1 MNLIIYFNIKMSE
14 NNEILIDNIKTQMY
28 ELYTDIKTFLVSTEK
43 EKQNNDFQQEIT
55 STTEPET
62 MIKYLKNC
70 IQILINEKKNNK
82 EKNDSMTSSDNNDIV
97 KQLESYSKKLESD
110 IKYYIKKVFT
120 YKIQKDSLENKV
132 KAYMEIEEEYEELK
146 EKVKYENGKFL
157 NNDRKD
163 NEIIILRRENS
174 NLKKEIN
181 KLEEKSK
188 NFENKYNNAEDIIK
202 GLKFKVAQ
210 LNKKIEEIKGEI
222 DSLRIRNKTIN
233 ESKVEAS
240 LNLNNLNINKNIIEH
255 YNKTMEKNSMDRI
268 NIIVNSKI
276 NMHLKKGLTNNHS
289 PSNNLNI
296 ESAKNNQ
303 IKALSANTIDSIN
316 NRLII
321 SNSNKIYGNGNNSKI
336 KNIIAP
342 LRNNQIQNTKKIK
355 SSSVSKKSDEN
366 EKSDLTNKYL
376 SVNNNLKY
384 GPHTKIRSL
393 NRINNRINNTGYLLP
408 KANSNFNIKYIQRE
422 ERNPYEHSALNLIG
436 IKEFK

>member
-1 MNLIIYFNIKMSE
+1 MSE
-14 NNEILIDNIKTQMY
+14 NNEILIDNIKTKLY

-43 EKQNNDFQQEIT
+43 EKQNNEFQQEIT

-62 MIKYLKNC
+62 IIKYLKNC
-70 IQILINEKKNNK
+70 IQILIDENKNNK
-82 EKNDSMTSSDNNDIV
+82 EKIDSITISDNNDII
-97 KQLESYSKKLESD
+97 KQLESYAKKLESD
-110 IKYYIKKVFT
+110 IKYYVKKVFT

-188 NFENKYNNAEDIIK
+188 NFESKYNNAEDTIK
-202 GLKFKVAQ
+202 GLKLKVAQ
-210 LNKKIEEIKGEI
+210 LNKTIEEIRGEI
-222 DSLRIRNKTIN
+222 DSIKIRNKTIN
-233 ESKVEAS
+233 ESNIEGS
-240 LNLNNLNINKNIIEH
+240 LNLNNLNINKNIVEH

-268 NIIVNSKI
+268 NITGNNKI
-276 NMHLKKGLTNNHS
+276 NIHLRQGLNSNYS

-303 IKALSANTIDSIN
+303 IKAFSANTIDNIN

-321 SNSNKIYGNGNNSKI
+321 SNCNKLYGNNSKI
-336 KNIIAP
+336 RNIIAP
-342 LRNNQIQNTKKIK
+342 LRNNQIQNGKKIK
-355 SSSVSKKSDEN
+355 SSSVSKRSDEN
-366 EKSDLTNKYL
+366 EKSELTNKYL

-408 KANSNFNIKYIQRE
+408 KANSNFNIKYIHRE

>member
-1 MNLIIYFNIKMSE
+1 MSE
-14 NNEILIDNIKTQMY
+14 NNEILIDNIKTKLY

-43 EKQNNDFQQEIT
+43 EKQNNEFQQEIT

-62 MIKYLKNC
+62 IIKYLKNC
-70 IQILINEKKNNK
+70 IQILIDENKNNK
-82 EKNDSMTSSDNNDIV
+82 EKIDSITISDNNDII
-97 KQLESYSKKLESD
+97 KQLESYAKKLESD
-110 IKYYIKKVFT
+110 IKYYVKKVFT

-188 NFENKYNNAEDIIK
+188 NFESKYNNAEDTIK
-202 GLKFKVAQ
+202 GLKLKVAQ
-210 LNKKIEEIKGEI
+210 LNKTIEEIRGEI
-222 DSLRIRNKTIN
+222 DSIKIRNKTIN
-233 ESKVEAS
+233 ESNIEES
-240 LNLNNLNINKNIIEH
+240 LNLNNLNINKNIVEH

-268 NIIVNSKI
+268 NITGNNKI
-276 NMHLKKGLTNNHS
+276 NIHLRQGLNSNYS

-303 IKALSANTIDSIN
+303 IKAFSANTIDNIN

-321 SNSNKIYGNGNNSKI
+321 SNCNKLYGNNSKI
-336 KNIIAP
+336 RNIIAP
-342 LRNNQIQNTKKIK
+342 LRNNQIQNGKKIK
-355 SSSVSKKSDEN
+355 SSSVSKRSDEN
-366 EKSDLTNKYL
+366 EKSELTNKYL

-408 KANSNFNIKYIQRE
+408 KANSNFNIKYIHRE

>member
-14 NNEILIDNIKTQMY
+14 NNEILIDNIKILMY
-28 ELYTDIKTFLVSTEK
+28 ELYTDIKTFLVSNEK
-43 EKQNNDFQQEIT
+43 EKQNNEFQQEIT
-55 STTEPET
+55 SSTEPQT

-70 IQILINEKKNNK
+70 IQILIDEKKNNK
-82 EKNDSMTSSDNNDIV
+82 EKNDSMTTSDNDDIV
-97 KQLESYSKKLESD
+97 KQLKSYTKKLESD

-188 NFENKYNNAEDIIK
+188 NFENKYNNAEETIK
-202 GLKFKVAQ
+202 GLKLKVAQ

-222 DSLRIRNKTIN
+222 DSIKIRNKTIN
-233 ESKVEAS
+233 ESNIEGS
-240 LNLNNLNINKNIIEH
+240 LNLNNLNINKNIVEH
-255 YNKTMEKNSMDRI
+255 YNKTMEKNSLDRI
-268 NIIVNSKI
+268 NIINNSKI
-276 NMHLKKGLTNNHS
+276 NIHLRQGLTNNHS

-303 IKALSANTIDSIN
+303 IKALSANTIDNIN

-321 SNSNKIYGNGNNSKI
+321 SNSNKIYSNNSKI

-342 LRNNQIQNTKKIK
+342 LRNNQIQNAKKIK
-355 SSSVSKKSDEN
+355 SSSVSKRSDES
-366 EKSDLTNKYL
+366 EKSELTNKYL
-376 SVNNNLKY
+376 SANNNLKY

-393 NRINNRINNTGYLLP
+393 NRINNKINNTGYLLP

>member
-1 MNLIIYFNIKMSE
+1 M
-14 NNEILIDNIKTQMY
+14 
-28 ELYTDIKTFLVSTEK
+28 
-43 EKQNNDFQQEIT
+43 
-55 STTEPET
+55 TT
-62 MIKYLKNC
+62 
-70 IQILINEKKNNK
+70 
-82 EKNDSMTSSDNNDIV
+82 SDNDDIV
-97 KQLESYSKKLESD
+97 KQLESHSKKLESD

-120 YKIQKDSLENKV
+120 YQIQKDSLENKV

-188 NFENKYNNAEDIIK
+188 NFENKYNNAEDVIK
-202 GLKFKVAQ
+202 GLKLKVAQ
-210 LNKKIEEIKGEI
+210 LNKKIEEMKGEI
-222 DSLRIRNKTIN
+222 DSIKIRNKTIN
-233 ESKVEAS
+233 ESNIEGS
-240 LNLNNLNINKNIIEH
+240 LNLNNLNINKNIVEH

-268 NIIVNSKI
+268 NIIGNSKI
-276 NMHLKKGLTNNHS
+276 NIHLRQGLTNNNS

-303 IKALSANTIDSIN
+303 IKALSANTIDHIN

-321 SNSNKIYGNGNNSKI
+321 SNSNKIYSNNSKI

-342 LRNNQIQNTKKIK
+342 LRNNQIQNAKKLK
-355 SSSVSKKSDEN
+355 SSSVSKRSDES
-366 EKSDLTNKYL
+366 EKSELTSKYL

-408 KANSNFNIKYIQRE
+408 KANSNFNIKYIQRD
-422 ERNPYEHSALNLIG
+422 ERIPYEHSALNLIG

>member
-14 NNEILIDNIKTQMY
+14 NNEILIDNIKILMY
-28 ELYTDIKTFLVSTEK
+28 ELYTDIKTFLVSNEK
-43 EKQNNDFQQEIT
+43 EKQNNEFHQEIT
-55 STTEPET
+55 SSTEPQT

-70 IQILINEKKNNK
+70 IQILIDEKKNNK
-82 EKNDSMTSSDNNDIV
+82 EKNDSIITPDNDDIV
-97 KQLESYSKKLESD
+97 KQLKSYTKKLESD

-188 NFENKYNNAEDIIK
+188 NFENKYNNAEETIK
-202 GLKFKVAQ
+202 GLKLKVAQ

-222 DSLRIRNKTIN
+222 DSIKIRNKTIN
-233 ESKVEAS
+233 ESNIEGS
-240 LNLNNLNINKNIIEH
+240 LNLNNLNINKNIVEH
-255 YNKTMEKNSMDRI
+255 YNKTMEKNSLDRI
-268 NIIVNSKI
+268 NIINNSKI
-276 NMHLKKGLTNNHS
+276 NIHLRQGLTNNHS

-303 IKALSANTIDSIN
+303 IKALSANTIDNIN

-321 SNSNKIYGNGNNSKI
+321 SNSNKIYSNNSKI

-342 LRNNQIQNTKKIK
+342 LRNNQIQNAKKIK
-355 SSSVSKKSDEN
+355 SSSVSKRSDES
-366 EKSDLTNKYL
+366 EKSELTNKYL
-376 SVNNNLKY
+376 SANNNLKY

-393 NRINNRINNTGYLLP
+393 NRINNKINNTGYLLP

>member
-43 EKQNNDFQQEIT
+43 EKQNNEFQQEIT
-55 STTEPET
+55 STTEPQT
-62 MIKYLKNC
+62 MINYLKNC
-70 IQILINEKKNNK
+70 IQILIDEKKNNK
-82 EKNDSMTSSDNNDIV
+82 GKNDSMTTPDNNDIL
-97 KQLESYSKKLESD
+97 KQLESYTKKLECD
-110 IKYYIKKVFT
+110 IKCYIKKVFT

-188 NFENKYNNAEDIIK
+188 NFESKYNNAEDVIK

-222 DSLRIRNKTIN
+222 DSIRIRNKTIN
-233 ESKVEAS
+233 ESNNEGS
-240 LNLNNLNINKNIIEH
+240 LNLNNLNINKNIVEH
-255 YNKTMEKNSMDRI
+255 YNKTIEKNSMDRI
-268 NIIVNSKI
+268 NIIGNSKI
-276 NMHLKKGLTNNHS
+276 NIHLRQGLTHNNS

-321 SNSNKIYGNGNNSKI
+321 SNSNKIYSNNSKI
-336 KNIIAP
+336 TNIIAP

-355 SSSVSKKSDEN
+355 SSSVSKRSDES
-366 EKSDLTNKYL
+366 EKSELANKYL

>member
-14 NNEILIDNIKTQMY
+14 NNEILIDNIKTKLY

-43 EKQNNDFQQEIT
+43 EKQNNEFQQEIT

-62 MIKYLKNC
+62 IIKYLKNC
-70 IQILINEKKNNK
+70 IQILIDENKNNK
-82 EKNDSMTSSDNNDIV
+82 EKIDSITISDNNDII
-97 KQLESYSKKLESD
+97 KQLESYAKKLESD
-110 IKYYIKKVFT
+110 IKYYVKKVFT

-188 NFENKYNNAEDIIK
+188 NFESKYNNAEDTIK
-202 GLKFKVAQ
+202 GLKLKVAQ
-210 LNKKIEEIKGEI
+210 LNKTIEEIRGEI
-222 DSLRIRNKTIN
+222 DSIKIRNKTIN
-233 ESKVEAS
+233 ESNIEGS
-240 LNLNNLNINKNIIEH
+240 LNLNNLNINKNIVEH

-268 NIIVNSKI
+268 NITGNNKI
-276 NMHLKKGLTNNHS
+276 NIHLRQGLNSNYS

-303 IKALSANTIDSIN
+303 IKAFSANTIDNIN

-321 SNSNKIYGNGNNSKI
+321 SNCNKLYGNNSKI
-336 KNIIAP
+336 RNIIAP
-342 LRNNQIQNTKKIK
+342 LRNNQIQNGKKIK
-355 SSSVSKKSDEN
+355 SSSVSKRSDEN
-366 EKSDLTNKYL
+366 EKSELTNKYL

-408 KANSNFNIKYIQRE
+408 KANSNFNIKYIHRE

>member
-14 NNEILIDNIKTQMY
+14 NNEILIDNIKILMY
-28 ELYTDIKTFLVSTEK
+28 ELYTDIKTFLVSNEK
-43 EKQNNDFQQEIT
+43 EKQNNEFQQEIT
-55 STTEPET
+55 SSTEPQT

-70 IQILINEKKNNK
+70 IQILIDEKKNNK
-82 EKNDSMTSSDNNDIV
+82 EKNDSIITPDNDDIV
-97 KQLESYSKKLESD
+97 KQLKSYTKKLESD

-181 KLEEKSK
+181 KLEEKTK
-188 NFENKYNNAEDIIK
+188 NFENKYNNAEETIK
-202 GLKFKVAQ
+202 GLKLKVAQ

-222 DSLRIRNKTIN
+222 DSIKIRNKTIN
-233 ESKVEAS
+233 ESNIEGS
-240 LNLNNLNINKNIIEH
+240 LNLNNLNINKNIVEH
-255 YNKTMEKNSMDRI
+255 YNKTMEKNSLDRI
-268 NIIVNSKI
+268 NIINNSKI
-276 NMHLKKGLTNNHS
+276 NIHLRQGLTNNHS

-303 IKALSANTIDSIN
+303 IKALSANTIDNIN

-321 SNSNKIYGNGNNSKI
+321 SNSNKIYSNNSKI

-342 LRNNQIQNTKKIK
+342 LRNNQIQNAKKIK
-355 SSSVSKKSDEN
+355 SSSVSKRSDES
-366 EKSDLTNKYL
+366 EKSELTNKYL
-376 SVNNNLKY
+376 SANNNLKY

>member
-14 NNEILIDNIKTQMY
+14 NNEILIDNIKILMY
-28 ELYTDIKTFLVSTEK
+28 ELYSDIKTFLVSSEK
-43 EKQNNDFQQEIT
+43 EKQNNEFQQEIT
-55 STTEPET
+55 STTEPQT

-70 IQILINEKKNNK
+70 IQILIDEKKNNK
-82 EKNDSMTSSDNNDIV
+82 EKNDSIITSDNDDIV
-97 KQLESYSKKLESD
+97 KQLKSYTKKLESD

-188 NFENKYNNAEDIIK
+188 NFENKYNNAEETIK
-202 GLKFKVAQ
+202 GLKLKVAQ

-222 DSLRIRNKTIN
+222 DSIKIRNKTIN
-233 ESKVEAS
+233 ESNIEGS
-240 LNLNNLNINKNIIEH
+240 LNLNNLNINKNIVEH
-255 YNKTMEKNSMDRI
+255 YNKTMEKNSLDRI
-268 NIIVNSKI
+268 NIINNSKI
-276 NMHLKKGLTNNHS
+276 NIHLRQGLTNNHS

-303 IKALSANTIDSIN
+303 IKALSANTIDNIN

-321 SNSNKIYGNGNNSKI
+321 SNSNKIYSNNSKI

-342 LRNNQIQNTKKIK
+342 LRNNQIQNAKKIK
-355 SSSVSKKSDEN
+355 SSSVSKRSDES
-366 EKSDLTNKYL
+366 EKSELTNKYL
-376 SVNNNLKY
+376 SANNNLKY

>member
-14 NNEILIDNIKTQMY
+14 NNELLIDNIKTKMY
-28 ELYTDIKTFLVSTEK
+28 ELYTDIKTFLVSSEK
-43 EKQNNDFQQEIT
+43 EKQNNEFQQEIT
-55 STTEPET
+55 STTEPQT

-70 IQILINEKKNNK
+70 IQILIDEKKNNK
-82 EKNDSMTSSDNNDIV
+82 EKNDSMTTSDNDDIV
-97 KQLESYSKKLESD
+97 KQLKSYTKKLESD

-188 NFENKYNNAEDIIK
+188 NFENKYNNAEDTIK
-202 GLKFKVAQ
+202 GLKLKVAQ

-222 DSLRIRNKTIN
+222 DSIKIRNKTIN
-233 ESKVEAS
+233 ESNIEGS
-240 LNLNNLNINKNIIEH
+240 LNLNNLNINKNIVEH
-255 YNKTMEKNSMDRI
+255 YNKTMEKNSLDRI
-268 NIIVNSKI
+268 NIINNSKI
-276 NMHLKKGLTNNHS
+276 NIHLRQGLTNNHS

-303 IKALSANTIDSIN
+303 IKALSANTIDNIN

-321 SNSNKIYGNGNNSKI
+321 SNSNKIYSSNNKI

-342 LRNNQIQNTKKIK
+342 LRNNQIQNAKKIK
-355 SSSVSKKSDEN
+355 SSSVSKRSDES
-366 EKSDLTNKYL
+366 EKSELTNKYL

-422 ERNPYEHSALNLIG
+422 ERNQYEHSALNLIG

>member
-14 NNEILIDNIKTQMY
+14 NNELLIDNIKTKMY
-28 ELYTDIKTFLVSTEK
+28 ELYTDIKTFLVSSEK
-43 EKQNNDFQQEIT
+43 EKQNNEFQQEIT
-55 STTEPET
+55 STTEPQT

-70 IQILINEKKNNK
+70 IQILIDEKKNNK
-82 EKNDSMTSSDNNDIV
+82 EKNDSMTTSDNDDIV
-97 KQLESYSKKLESD
+97 KQLKSYTKKLESD

-188 NFENKYNNAEDIIK
+188 NFENKYNNAEDTIK
-202 GLKFKVAQ
+202 GLKLKVAQ

-222 DSLRIRNKTIN
+222 DSIKIRNKTIN
-233 ESKVEAS
+233 ESNIEGS
-240 LNLNNLNINKNIIEH
+240 LNLNNLNINKNIVEH
-255 YNKTMEKNSMDRI
+255 YNKTMEKNSLDRI
-268 NIIVNSKI
+268 NIINNSKI
-276 NMHLKKGLTNNHS
+276 NIHLRQGLTNNHS

-303 IKALSANTIDSIN
+303 IKTLSANTIDNIN

-321 SNSNKIYGNGNNSKI
+321 SNSNKIYSSNNKI

-342 LRNNQIQNTKKIK
+342 LRNNQIQNAKKIK
-355 SSSVSKKSDEN
+355 SSSVSKRSDES
-366 EKSDLTNKYL
+366 EKSELTNKYL

-422 ERNPYEHSALNLIG
+422 ERNQYEHSALNLIG

>member
-14 NNEILIDNIKTQMY
+14 NNEILIDNIKNQMY

-43 EKQNNDFQQEIT
+43 EKQNNEFQQEIT
-55 STTEPET
+55 STTVPET
-62 MIKYLKNC
+62 MIKYLKKC
-70 IQILINEKKNNK
+70 IQILIDEKKNNK
-82 EKNDSMTSSDNNDIV
+82 EKNDSMITFDNNDIL
-97 KQLESYSKKLESD
+97 KQLENYTKKLESD
-110 IKYYIKKVFT
+110 IKCYIKKVFT

-188 NFENKYNNAEDIIK
+188 NFENKYNNAEDVIK
-202 GLKFKVAQ
+202 GLKLKVAQ
-210 LNKKIEEIKGEI
+210 LNKKIEEMKGEI
-222 DSLRIRNKTIN
+222 DSIKIRNKTIN
-233 ESKVEAS
+233 ESNIEGS
-240 LNLNNLNINKNIIEH
+240 LNLNNLNINKNIVEH

-268 NIIVNSKI
+268 NIIGNSKI
-276 NMHLKKGLTNNHS
+276 NIHLRQGLTNNNS

-303 IKALSANTIDSIN
+303 IKALSANTIDHIN

-321 SNSNKIYGNGNNSKI
+321 SNSNKIYSNISKI

-342 LRNNQIQNTKKIK
+342 LRNNQIQNAKKLK
-355 SSSVSKKSDEN
+355 SSSVSKRSDES
-366 EKSDLTNKYL
+366 EKSELTSKYL

-408 KANSNFNIKYIQRE
+408 KANSNFNIKYIQRD
-422 ERNPYEHSALNLIG
+422 ERIPYEHSALNLIG

>member
-1 MNLIIYFNIKMSE
+1 MSE
-14 NNEILIDNIKTQMY
+14 NNVIIIDNIKSQLY
-28 ELYTDIKTFLVSTEK
+28 ELYTDIKTFLVSAEK
-43 EKQNNDFQQEIT
+43 EKQNNEFQQEIT
-55 STTEPET
+55 SSTEPQT
-62 MIKYLKNC
+62 MIKYLKNY
-70 IQILINEKKNNK
+70 IQILIDEKKNNK
-82 EKNDSMTSSDNNDIV
+82 SKNNSIASSGNNDII
-97 KQLESYSKKLESD
+97 KQYQSYTKKLESD
-110 IKYYIKKVFT
+110 IKYYVKKVFT

-188 NFENKYNNAEDIIK
+188 NFETKYNNAEDTIK
-202 GLKFKVAQ
+202 GLKLKLAQ
-210 LNKKIEEIKGEI
+210 LNKKFEEIKGEI
-222 DSLRIRNKTIN
+222 DSIKMRNKTIN
-233 ESKVEAS
+233 ESNNEGS
-240 LNLNNLNINKNIIEH
+240 LNLNNLNINKNIVEH
-255 YNKTMEKNSMDRI
+255 YNKTIEKNSMDRI
-268 NIIVNSKI
+268 NITGNSKI
-276 NMHLKKGLTNNHS
+276 NINLRQGLTNYHS
-289 PSNNLNI
+289 PSNNLNL

-321 SNSNKIYGNGNNSKI
+321 SNSNQIYSNNNNKI

-342 LRNNQIQNTKKIK
+342 LRNNQIQNAKKIK
-355 SSSVSKKSDEN
+355 SSSVSKRSDES
-366 EKSDLTNKYL
+366 EKSELINKYL
-376 SVNNNLKY
+376 SGNNNIKY
-384 GPHTKIRSL
+384 GPHTRIRSL
-393 NRINNRINNTGYLLP
+393 NKINNRINNTGYLLP

>member
-55 STTEPET
+55 STTEPQT

-82 EKNDSMTSSDNNDIV
+82 EKNDSMTTSDNNDIV

-110 IKYYIKKVFT
+110 IKCYIKKVFT

-222 DSLRIRNKTIN
+222 ESLRIRNKTIN
-233 ESKVEAS
+233 ESNVEAS
-240 LNLNNLNINKNIIEH
+240 LNLNNLNINKNIVEH

-268 NIIVNSKI
+268 NII
-276 NMHLKKGLTNNHS
+276 G
-289 PSNNLNI
+289 
-296 ESAKNNQ
+296 
-303 IKALSANTIDSIN
+303 
-316 NRLII
+316 
-321 SNSNKIYGNGNNSKI
+321 NSKI

-342 LRNNQIQNTKKIK
+342 LRNNKIQNTKKIK
-355 SSSVSKKSDEN
+355 SSSVSKRPDEN
-366 EKSDLTNKYL
+366 EKSELTSKYL